1 MISILH
7 ANWSTCNLHPL
18 RKKTGTSM
26 FISLLVLGLKLVDG
40 YLQFQAVKV
49 SKFRK
54 DYVLLFISNL
64 AGHVWILF
72 VQIFCCV
79 FGVNSV
85 SSILILSFSQF

>member
-40 YLQFQAVKV
+40 YLQFQAVK
-49 SKFRK
+49 SF
-54 DYVLLFISNL
+54 
-64 AGHVWILF
+64 
-72 VQIFCCV
+72 QIPKRLCTPVHF
-79 FGVNSV
+79 
-85 SSILILSFSQF
+85 